1 MVHNNKLK
9 NQLEVP
15 LLGYREGGLRWKM
28 QLKLCQ
34 GCELQHSKSFE
45 REKLNPFHLP
55 RLSIPE
61 EGDNGKSEGEIAKC
75 SESPGGLN
83 VQQKTQVHF
92 FWKKDFIL

>member
-1 MVHNNKLK
+1 
-9 NQLEVP
+9 
-15 LLGYREGGLRWKM
+15 M

-61 EGDNGKSEGEIAKC
+61 EGDNGKSEGEVAKC

-92 FWKKDFIL
+92 FWKKDFDRLIFNPSKVTILGNYFPF